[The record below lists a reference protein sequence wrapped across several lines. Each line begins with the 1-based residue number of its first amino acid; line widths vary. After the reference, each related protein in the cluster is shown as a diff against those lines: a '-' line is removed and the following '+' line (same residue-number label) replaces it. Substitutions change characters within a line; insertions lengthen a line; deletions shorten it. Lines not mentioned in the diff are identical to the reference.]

1 MLDIRTAVPMTALR
15 PYVKCFGQHAADINA
30 ARLEIPLPP
39 RTEQFLMFFFHDRYE
54 VGRPGC
60 YEAVQ
65 RSVIVGPQ
73 TRQSDLRIAG
83 RIDAFAI
90 HFQPTG
96 FHHLFRVRM
105 TKFADQSLDVRAVLN
120 PSCSYIEEQLAIAR
134 SFEDRIRIAERFLLR
149 RIPHYPG
156 PDPVA
161 VAVQQISASKGA
173 VRIDDLVA
181 TSGWT
186 VRHFERRFLEQIGVA
201 PKLYARIVRFN
212 QALGIKL
219 ASPKTTWTQI
229 AHDLCY
235 YDQMHM
241 I

>member
-1 MLDIRTAVPMTALR
+1 VFLGLTEGHQSAQTQFHRANCDR
-15 PYVKCFGQHAADINA
+15 AANTTVNV
-30 ARLEIPLPP
+30 LPV
-39 RTEQFLMFFFHDRYE
+39 TDLHDRRSRNA
-54 VGRPGC
+54 GNLF
-60 YEAVQ
+60 
-65 RSVIVGPQ
+65 SVIYE
-73 TRQSDLRIAG
+73 S
-83 RIDAFAI
+83 
-90 HFQPTG
+90 
-96 FHHLFRVRM
+96 HLVLVNEQM
-105 TKFADQSLDVRAVLN
+105 EGGTDVRAVLN
-120 PSCSYIEEQLAIAR
+120 PSCSDIEEQLAIAR

-156 PDPVA
+156 PDRVA

-201 PKLYARIVRFN
+201 PKLYARIVRLN

-219 ASPKTTWTQI
+219 ASPETTWTQI

-241 I
+241 IHEFQQLAGDSPAVFVARVKSQPAATTTPSLSS